1 MSNIS
6 VNKIWPIRM
15 IVICVLALTLFSQAI
30 AGNTLFF
37 YNPESNINDFRSLKK
52 LFDTHLSRNNAYQ
65 FQPFAEKNIFE
76 NFLQKNKNDVFLLS
90 SWHYQNLLEQGYS
103 YLKPI
108 LVGTIDGNTTYIKV
122 LSTKK
127 KINNIKKLQAK
138 RIASA
143 ANKIYTNNMLESMTI
158 QRHIRFKVLTVPK
171 DIDALMSVLFGMAQG
186 ALTTRRSLKT
196 LASIN
201 PKKYQLLHQIAASQP
216 IMLPVVV
223 TNNSVASEQLLK
235 IIEKLPTSTT
245 GKEILGMLGW
255 NGWKKITSIDM
266 Q

>member
-1 MSNIS
+1 
-6 VNKIWPIRM
+6 
-15 IVICVLALTLFSQAI
+15 
-30 AGNTLFF
+30 
-37 YNPESNINDFRSLKK
+37 
-52 LFDTHLSRNNAYQ
+52 
-65 FQPFAEKNIFE
+65 
-76 NFLQKNKNDVFLLS
+76 
-90 SWHYQNLLEQGYS
+90 
-103 YLKPI
+103 
-108 LVGTIDGNTTYIKV
+108 
-122 LSTKK
+122 
-127 KINNIKKLQAK
+127 
-138 RIASA
+138 
-143 ANKIYTNNMLESMTI
+143 MLESMTI